1 MCVCMCVIGVSFRA
15 ELSTRTSFST
25 LPSCESPY
33 YYCPLQT
40 EASLME
46 AELHLRVGI
55 RVGFGRHLDTVSI

>member
-1 MCVCMCVIGVSFRA
+1 MCMCMCVIGVSFRA
-15 ELSTRTSFST
+15 KLSTRTFFST
-25 LPSCESPY
+25 LTSCES
-33 YYCPLQT
+33 LQT